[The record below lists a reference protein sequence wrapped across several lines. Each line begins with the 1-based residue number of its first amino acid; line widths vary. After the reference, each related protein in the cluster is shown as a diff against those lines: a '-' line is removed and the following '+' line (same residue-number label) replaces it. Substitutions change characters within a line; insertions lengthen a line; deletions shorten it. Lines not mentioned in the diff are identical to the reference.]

1 MKKDIV
7 YSLHLQLRM
16 KIREIDS
23 ELSREIYQKGQE
35 KYFDVKTGYRVVIG
49 KAYYRDKLREMA
61 VVYEETEDEVII
73 ITIYPLKL
81 YEKISKTR
89 TGRWQKI

>member
-1 MKKDIV
+1 
-7 YSLHLQLRM
+7 
-16 KIREIDS
+16 
-23 ELSREIYQKGQE
+23 
-35 KYFDVKTGYRVVIG
+35 
-49 KAYYRDKLREMA
+49 MA

-89 TGRWQKI
+89 TGGWQKI